1 MMIFNGWKFWPY
13 DVAAKDYVAADVVG
27 YTDGTDDVAGK
38 ADVAE
43 IMTWHR
49 RGKICWRG
57 ADVSRLIIFSAVVFF
72 LSSLLL

>member
-1 MMIFNGWKFWPY
+1 
-13 DVAAKDYVAADVVG
+13 VAAKDYVAADVVG

-49 RGKICWRG
+49 RGKIC
-57 ADVSRLIIFSAVVFF
+57 
-72 LSSLLL
+72 